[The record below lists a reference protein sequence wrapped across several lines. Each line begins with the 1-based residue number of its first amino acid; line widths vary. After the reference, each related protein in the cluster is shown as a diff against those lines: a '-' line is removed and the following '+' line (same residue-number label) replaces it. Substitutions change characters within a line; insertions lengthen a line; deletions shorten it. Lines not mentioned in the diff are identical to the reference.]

1 MNTIFFNDVD
11 YSKIPELELTKLK
24 LQGFDI
30 QPSKIVPSGEAYSFN
45 PEVNKYLKEKDDT
58 LY

>member
-1 MNTIFFNDVD
+1 MNTIFFNNKKKK
-11 YSKIPELELTKLK
+11 KIPELELTKLK

-30 QPSKIVPSGEAYSFN
+30 QPSKLVPSGEAYSFN